1 MDKKQLKKLAA
12 LVDAPVWFVKESL
25 GIPIEK
31 CPAHSLEGAAL
42 SLETADDGSDE
53 ERAAFI
59 LIEELLS
66 ASLAKRPS
74 LEKLKEI
81 FSVAHRFMKGSQL
94 EKDILD
100 KWDKESLSLIKAS
113 KKDVSKLAN
122 ICLHSPHYGKARKEA
137 IQKIAKLNFE
147 SLSSND

>member
-1 MDKKQLKKLAA
+1 MDKKQLNKLAA

-31 CPAHSLEGAAL
+31 CSAHSLEYAILAL
-42 SLETADDGSDE
+42 ENADDNSDE

-66 ASLAKRPS
+66 ASLAKKPS
-74 LEKLKEI
+74 LEKFKEI

-94 EKDILD
+94 ERDILE
-100 KWDKESLSLIKAS
+100 KWDDESFSLIKAS
-113 KKDVSKLAN
+113 RKDVTKLAN
-122 ICLHSPHYGKARKEA
+122 ICLHSPHYGDAKKTA
-137 IQKIAKLNFE
+137 IQRIAKLNFE
-147 SLSSND
+147 SLPNND